1 MIKELALLMIQEN
14 ENSKN
19 HFFSVS
25 DDNENIKRL
34 IEHELFDDLKS
45 KLKSEVLDIGL
56 LLKLVDFIEKYAS
69 YYSLKRNNALKE
81 LSLAASVDQ
90 SNKLFIHVNDSY
102 VSLNVDD
109 IVKCEA
115 SGNYTYIHTK
125 QKKEFL
131 VSKPLKYY
139 ELLLVSKGFFRAN
152 RSLLVNMNF
161 VESIYKREAIVLV
174 TNERI
179 TVSVRNKSKLTEF
192 INKYV

>member
-56 LLKLVDFIEKYAS
+56 LLKLVDFIENYAS

-81 LSLAASVDQ
+81 LSPAASVDQ

-102 VSLNVDD
+102 VSLSIDD

-125 QKKEFL
+125 QKEEFL

-139 ELLLVSKGFFRAN
+139 ELLLGAKGFFRAN

-161 VESIYKREAIVLV
+161 VQSIYKREAIVLV

-179 TVSVRNKSKLTEF
+179 TVSVRNKAKLTEF

>member
-81 LSLAASVDQ
+81 LSPAASADQ

-102 VSLNVDD
+102 VSLSIDD

-125 QKKEFL
+125 QKEEFL

-139 ELLLVSKGFFRAN
+139 ELLLGIKGFFRAN

-161 VESIYKREAIVLV
+161 VQSIYKREAIVLV

-179 TVSVRNKSKLTEF
+179 TVSVRNKAKLTEF

>member
-81 LSLAASVDQ
+81 LSPAASADQ

-102 VSLNVDD
+102 VSLNIDE

-125 QKKEFL
+125 QKEEFL

-139 ELLLVSKGFFRAN
+139 ELLLGIKGFFRAN

-161 VESIYKREAIVLV
+161 VQSIYKREAIVLV

-179 TVSVRNKSKLTEF
+179 TVSVRNKAKLTEF